1 MDVGELKKQACSKFF
16 NKICSFLKEIW
27 NMHNNFIQNVNGSEY
42 NDILKSCDTGFMF
55 QKPNMQE
62 YKNMCKKL
70 SRNLLLLADGSY
82 GDDNFSKYCDM
93 LYIWMYFEIN
103 KKSLSN
109 STIEQIFQNTV
120 YMITTKLSKKP
131 CSYFS
136 FNEKLKEPEKLIKLR
151 VFEHNTSTLQN
162 ILNNINHPDNC
173 SCLKYVYDCINT
185 YNNMNNRFCATG
197 EHENTTYKDT
207 CGILKKFNT
216 SYSKFSRNVNK
227 RIYELPSLSDTTT
240 ATHTSIITHEPKCLS
255 NKQKEELNFRA
266 DDQSSSPKQI
276 SISTALSTVVGIPP
290 FLALIYKF
298 TPAGTWLR
306 SKYRKDADVFKN
318 VDEEKELYNPRQE
331 NAILN
336 SSHKRYNVAYE
347 QL

>member
-1 MDVGELKKQACSKFF
+1 MDVDELKSEACSKVF
-16 NKICSFLKEIW
+16 NKIDIW
-27 NMHNNFIQNVNGSEY
+27 SLHDNFIENDNGSEY
-42 NDILKSCDTGFMF
+42 NEILSYCDTGTMF

-70 SRNLLLLADGSY
+70 SRNLLLLADGNY

-207 CGILKKFNT
+207 CGILKNFKT
-216 SYSKFSRNVNK
+216 SYSNFFLNVNGV
-227 RIYELPSLSDTTT
+227 IYELTLLSDITN
-240 ATHTSIITHEPKCLS
+240 AAHTPTVIDAPSCLS
-255 NKQKEELNFRA
+255 IRQKEELNFGG
-266 DDQSSSPKQI
+266 DDQSSRPKQI
-276 SISTALSTVVGIPP
+276 GISTALSTMVGIPP
-290 FLALIYKF
+290 FLALIYK
-298 TPAGTWLR
+298 
-306 SKYRKDADVFKN
+306 VN
-318 VDEEKELYNPRQE
+318 IIHN
-331 NAILN
+331 
-336 SSHKRYNVAYE
+336 
-347 QL
+347 